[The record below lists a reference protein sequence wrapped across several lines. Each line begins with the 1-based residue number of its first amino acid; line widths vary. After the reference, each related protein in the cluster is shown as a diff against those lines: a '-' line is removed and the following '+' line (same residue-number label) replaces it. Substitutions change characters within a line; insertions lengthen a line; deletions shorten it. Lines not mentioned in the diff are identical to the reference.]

1 MLSTHELNIFRL
13 CTYLSS
19 ITIVIMKKFVA
30 SLLLISVSY
39 IAPSYAQKVKIG
51 FAQSDYILG
60 LLPEAGPAE
69 QSIATFERE
78 LSNKITAMR
87 QGLELQV
94 AQFRQEAPTLSDS
107 ARAERETE
115 LQQLQQ
121 DIRQEQQTAEQQ
133 LQFKVMQ
140 SLSPLR
146 QKVQYTIDSVA
157 QANGY
162 THVFPTDIDGQP
174 FLIYAKDTKE
184 ADVTALVLKA
194 LNITPPADTTGQ

>member
-1 MLSTHELNIFRL
+1 
-13 CTYLSS
+13 
-19 ITIVIMKKFVA
+19 MKKFVISLIIAATGYA
-30 SLLLISVSY
+30 S
-39 IAPSYAQKVKIG
+39 PSFAQKLKIG
-51 FAQSDYILG
+51 FAQSDYILS
-60 LLPEAGPAE
+60 LLPEARPAE
-69 QSIATFERE
+69 QDIARFERE
-78 LSNKITAMR
+78 VSNKITAMR

-94 AQFRQEAPTLSDS
+94 AQYQQEAPTMSDS
-107 ARAERETE
+107 ARAEREKE
-115 LQQLQQ
+115 LQMLQQ
-121 DIRQEQQTAEQQ
+121 DIQQEQRTAEQQ

-162 THVFPTDIDGQP
+162 THVFSNDTDGKQ
-174 FLIYAKDTKE
+174 FLIYAKDTEE